1 MGIYL
6 LLITHY
12 SRITVRTLLLT
23 ETLRE
28 RERQGRTRQGVCQ
41 IRRKFVYTRISAMAY
56 PPAVEVRQN

>member
-1 MGIYL
+1 
-6 LLITHY
+6 
-12 SRITVRTLLLT
+12 VRTLLLT